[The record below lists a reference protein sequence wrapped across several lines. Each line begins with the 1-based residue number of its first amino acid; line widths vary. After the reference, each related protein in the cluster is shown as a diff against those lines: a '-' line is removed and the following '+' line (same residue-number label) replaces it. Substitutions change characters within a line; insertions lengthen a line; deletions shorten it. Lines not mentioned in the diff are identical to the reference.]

1 MILASWIYVFQL
13 LLILDCWLLVL
24 ISFIFAPF
32 MERRSLLK
40 SLGALAVLPG
50 LAFKNSVTFKK
61 PVLRVAHLTDV
72 HLKDK
77 WDAPARFARC
87 LHHVQQQP
95 GVDFILNGGDV
106 VFDMNKE
113 NMDTIDTQW
122 KLWHSTIQSDCSLPI
137 HYVLGNHDIWWNEN
151 DKGQAL
157 YGKAYSINQLQ
168 LASPYYSF
176 NRNGWKFILLDSV
189 HLDIDGTWY
198 IGKLGDEQLAWLEN
212 ELTSTPVTMP
222 VCVLSH
228 IPLLTATTMVDDQTT
243 VNRWEVLGGDMHT
256 DIAQIISLFYK
267 HPNVKLCLSGHI
279 HLRDKVVYN
288 NVTYICN
295 GAVSGAWWEG
305 NKRETAPGY
314 GLIDFYAD
322 GTFDEQYINY

>member
-1 MILASWIYVFQL
+1 
-13 LLILDCWLLVL
+13 
-24 ISFIFAPF
+24 
-32 MERRSLLK
+32 MERRSVIKSMAGLL
-40 SLGALAVLPG
+40 ALPALRFNPI
-50 LAFKNSVTFKK
+50 SSDKK

-87 LHHVQQQP
+87 LHRVQQQP
-95 GVDFILNGGDV
+95 NVDLILNGGDI

-113 NMDTIDTQW
+113 NLDTINSQW
-122 KLWHSTIQSDCSLPI
+122 KLWHATIKSDCSLPM
-137 HYVLGNHDIWWNEN
+137 HYILGNHDVWWNEN

-157 YGKAYSINQLQ
+157 YGKEYAINQLQ

-176 NRNGWKFILLDSV
+176 IKNGWKFILLDSV
-189 HLDIDGTWY
+189 HLDTDNTWY
-198 IGKLGDEQLAWLEN
+198 IGKLGDAQFAWLEN
-212 ELTSTPVTMP
+212 ELNTTPADMP
-222 VCVLSH
+222 VCVMSH
-228 IPLLTATTMVDDQTT
+228 IPLLTATLMVDDQTA
-243 VNRWEVLGGDMHT
+243 VNKWEVLGGEMHT
-256 DIAQIISLFYK
+256 DISKIIALFYK

-288 NVTYICN
+288 NVTYLCN

-314 GLIDFYAD
+314 GLIDLYAD
-322 GTFDEQYINY
+322 GTFDEQYVNY